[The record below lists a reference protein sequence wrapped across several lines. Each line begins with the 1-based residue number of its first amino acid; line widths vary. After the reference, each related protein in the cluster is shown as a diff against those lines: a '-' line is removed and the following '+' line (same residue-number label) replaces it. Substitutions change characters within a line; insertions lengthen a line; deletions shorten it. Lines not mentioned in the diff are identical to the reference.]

1 MPALRID
8 CAAWPQ
14 CSGGSTP
21 TVIANSKGTID
32 ATDLAMLVAF
42 DMVLVGWFDDD
53 HSLLTSG
60 LAPSTVVP

>member
-1 MPALRID
+1 
-8 CAAWPQ
+8 
-14 CSGGSTP
+14 
-21 TVIANSKGTID
+21 VIANSKGTID